1 MVKYGQ
7 RCPGFSL
14 MLPFFKRP
22 LFALAMVWALLLP
35 VTGCQEKPAVA
46 AQAPPALA
54 AELQPIYAR
63 SCATC
68 HANPASG
75 APLAGDRGAW
85 APRMGK
91 GREMLLE
98 HTINGFN
105 GMPPMGACA
114 DCSEEQYAAL
124 IGYMSGTR
132 LEQ

>member
-1 MVKYGQ
+1 M
-7 RCPGFSL
+7 PS
-14 MLPFFKRP
+14 FFKRP
-22 LFALAMVWALLLP
+22 LLAPAVVWALLLP
-35 VTGCQEKPAVA
+35 VTGCQEKPAAA
-46 AQAPPALA
+46 AQALPALA
-54 AELQPIYAR
+54 ADLQPIYAR

-75 APLAGDRGAW
+75 APLAGNRAAW
-85 APRMGK
+85 ASRMGK
-91 GREMLLE
+91 GRDVLLE